1 MPDILDVVFV
11 ILCNETLG
19 NLFVVQVAMSAL
31 STTQVASLFHPM
43 LGRHSEVHISFP
55 VGTDRMSLHYEPLR
69 DGCYLRFGLQNNSI
83 QLT

>member
-1 MPDILDVVFV
+1 LSQNVMKFSYISLWYRLQCP
-11 ILCNETLG
+11 
-19 NLFVVQVAMSAL
+19 AL
-31 STTQVASLFHPM
+31 STTQVASPFHPK